1 MPPPPA
7 SSRYRN
13 RPAAQSPTAPPA
25 ATPSSPRHVYVIHW
39 ENVLVPTTWLTKNLG
54 ISTTVQSLEPASRRY
69 ANMPA
74 PVYSAM
80 RAIEER
86 ALQLLSTAMQKGPVV
101 ILSNNTVLYVE
112 LLCSLLFPRLTVW
125 LRSATSGICVMGI
138 PPQPRS
144 PLQCSCFEQIFAH
157 GNAIGSLQQPGSGAV
172 AWVSMHAQAVDL
184 LTMQHIQRIA
194 PYMVVKSVQVKT
206 ANRDGDHSLES
217 FYAQLQQLTQFTIEA
232 TAFNGPIQVQL

>member
-13 RPAAQSPTAPPA
+13 RPATQSLAPPA
-25 ATPSSPRHVYVIHW
+25 ATASSPRHVYIIHW
-39 ENVLVPTTWLTKNLG
+39 ENVLAPTDWLTQNLG

-74 PVYSAM
+74 PIYSAM

-86 ALQLLSTAMQKGPVV
+86 ILQLLSTAMQKGPVV
-101 ILSNNTVLYVE
+101 ILSSNTVLYVE
-112 LLCSLLFPRLTVW
+112 LLCSLLFPRLTIW

-144 PLQCSCFEQIFAH
+144 PLQCACFEQIFAH
-157 GNAIGSLQQPGSGAV
+157 SNIIGSLQQPGSGAV
-172 AWVSMHAQAVDL
+172 AWVSMHAQAIDL
-184 LTMQHIQRIA
+184 LTKQHIQRIA
-194 PYMVVKSVQVKT
+194 PYMVVKSAQAKMAT
-206 ANRDGDHSLES
+206 HSLEG
-217 FYAQLQQLTQFTIEA
+217 FHAQLQQLTRFTVEA